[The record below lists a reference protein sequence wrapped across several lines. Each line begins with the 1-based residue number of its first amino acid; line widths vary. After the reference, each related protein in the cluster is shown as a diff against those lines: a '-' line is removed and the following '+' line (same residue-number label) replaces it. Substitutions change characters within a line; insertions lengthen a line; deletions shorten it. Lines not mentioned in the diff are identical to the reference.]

1 MQNFAVH
8 GKIYV
13 LGSQNRIQL
22 PKSCSSLIARSTAI
36 FTLHSKIFMPRRK
49 MPVKLTIVLMSA
61 ATFTTLTQIEVPLFL
76 KPMVLLLPLQM
87 AALGYVAWYWRDRS
101 KVSPG
106 DS

>member
-1 MQNFAVH
+1 
-8 GKIYV
+8 
-13 LGSQNRIQL
+13 
-22 PKSCSSLIARSTAI
+22 
-36 FTLHSKIFMPRRK
+36 
-49 MPVKLTIVLMSA
+49 MSA